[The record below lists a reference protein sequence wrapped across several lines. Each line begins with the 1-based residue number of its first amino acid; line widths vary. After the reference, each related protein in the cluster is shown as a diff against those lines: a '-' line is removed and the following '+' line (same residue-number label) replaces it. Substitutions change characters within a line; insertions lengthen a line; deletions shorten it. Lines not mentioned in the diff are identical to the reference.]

1 MTKTPTQSA
10 RAAKLRYI
18 DDSAPGIRRVKSG
31 SRFRYLR
38 PDGKPVRDQATL
50 ARIKSLVI
58 PPAYRDVWICP
69 YANGH
74 LQFTGIDDRGRKQ
87 YRYHP
92 KWREVRDGAK
102 YERMI
107 AFGKI
112 LPALRTRVARDLRRP
127 GLPREKVL
135 ATVVRLLDVAHI
147 RIGNEE
153 YAKSNKS
160 YGLTTLQDRHAK
172 IRGGTVRLS
181 FLGKSGKRHEFELND
196 PRLAKIVA
204 KSQDLPGQ
212 ELFQYLD
219 GERKVRD
226 VKSEDVNDYIR
237 EISGEDFTAKDFRT
251 WAGTVQAASELGS
264 VLVFA
269 SMAEAKKNVVAAVSA
284 VAHELGN
291 TAAVCRKCYI
301 HPAVISGYLDHKL
314 PKVESARTAARGL
327 SRNERAV
334 LSFLKKAKS

>member
-10 RAAKLRYI
+10 RAAKLRYV

-31 SRFRYLR
+31 SQFRFQR
-38 PDGKPVRDQATL
+38 PDGKPVRDRATL

-74 LQFTGIDDRGRKQ
+74 LQYTGIDDRGRKQ

-92 KWREVRDGAK
+92 KWREVRDTAK

-112 LPALRTRVARDLRRP
+112 LPALRSQVAKDLRLP

-135 ATVVRLLDVAHI
+135 AAIVRLLDVAHI

-153 YAKSNKS
+153 YAQSNKS

-172 IRGGTVRLS
+172 IRGGSVRLS
-181 FLGKSGKRHEFELND
+181 FVGKSGKRQEVELDD
-196 PRLAKIVA
+196 PRMAKIVR

-219 GERKVRD
+219 DDGKVCD

-237 EISGEDFTAKDFRT
+237 EITGEDFTAKDFRT

-264 VLVFA
+264 VLVFE
-269 SMAEAKKNVVAAVSA
+269 SMAEAKRNVVKAIAAVA
-284 VAHELGN
+284 DKLNN

-301 HPAVISGYLDHKL
+301 HPAVIEGYLDHKL
-314 PKVESARTAARGL
+314 PKVRAVTNASRGL
-327 SRNERAV
+327 SRDEQAV
-334 LSFLKKAKS
+334 LRFLKKSKD